1 MSNTLGIPE
10 LPSEFDDYQNNAVP
24 IFVAKATTY
33 GIPTGVIT
41 VVGPMKVAL
50 DGLVSICKSES
61 TKGPGATANRNEY
74 QITYRDEIE
83 SIVTLY
89 LLNNDDVTAADKLTL
104 HIHTPT
110 GDKSPVPAPE
120 STVVGKFSYNEPLAQ
135 YFGFMDSISGKKAKP
150 ESVAFVQLNYI
161 VDTVAPVSVA
171 NCTLNAFINN
181 ANKKVVFA
189 STDEG
194 KKAYFYARYVNKNGR
209 FGSWSAMF
217 SGTII

>member
-1 MSNTLGIPE
+1 MSNTFSISDQPV
-10 LPSEFDDYQNNAVP
+10 EFDDYQNNAVP
-24 IFVAKATTY
+24 IIVEKATEY
-33 GIPTGVIT
+33 GVPSTVIT
-41 VVGPMKVAL
+41 TLAPMTVKWN
-50 DGLVSICKSES
+50 GLVSICKSES

-74 QITYRDEIE
+74 LPIYRDEIE
-83 SIVTLY
+83 SIVSLY
-89 LLNNDDVTAADKLTL
+89 LLNNDDVSAADKLTFN
-104 HIHTPT
+104 IHTPS
-110 GDKSPVPAPE
+110 GSKVPIPAPT
-120 STVVGKFSYNEPLAQ
+120 STVVGKITYKELLAQ
-135 YFGFMDSISGKKAKP
+135 YFSFTDSISGKKAKP
-150 ESVAFVQLNYI
+150 EGVAFVQLNYI

-209 FGSWSAMF
+209 FGPWSAMF